1 MSYFQQGDTLY
12 FPKAKIPKDAKL
24 LESNVVQ
31 WGELTNHK
39 HALHDGEFQLFETPK
54 GVRFLRVVTPTAL
67 RHEEH
72 HEIMLPPG
80 EYKIGIVREYDP
92 FEKLER
98 RVMD

>member
-1 MSYFQQGDTLY
+1 MYRQQGDVLIKE
-12 FPKAKIPKDAKL
+12 FKIPKEAKPINGNIL
-24 LESNVVQ
+24 Q
-31 WGELTNHK
+31 HGELTGHK
-39 HALHDGEFQLFETPK
+39 HALHDGEYQIFETENK
-54 GVRFLRVVTPTAL
+54 EMYLKLVTPTAL

-98 RVMD
+98 KVMD